1 MSGSPAD
8 GTCVTGQALGPRTS
22 APQTSVSPRTAGLTV
37 IDHRNPRVQLA
48 LVEHGVKVAALDLA
62 EGGAA
67 GGAGLQAAQA
77 EALPLTHAVFALVFG
92 PVGRGGGE

>member
-8 GTCVTGQALGPRTS
+8 STGVTGQALGPRTS
-22 APQTSVSPRTAGLTV
+22 APQTSVSPQTAGLTV
-37 IDHRNPRVQLA
+37 IDHRHPRVKLA
-48 LVEHGVKVAALDLA
+48 LVKHGVKAAALDLA

-92 PVGRGGGE
+92 PVG

>member
-1 MSGSPAD
+1 MAVPQIAPVSLGKPW
-8 GTCVTGQALGPRTS
+8 ALGPPP
-22 APQTSVSPRTAGLTV
+22 PQTSVSPRTAGLTV
-37 IDHRNPRVQLA
+37 IDHRHPRVQLA
-48 LVEHGVKVAALDLA
+48 LVEHGVKAAALDLA

-92 PVGRGGGE
+92 PVGWVGGR